1 MITDSY
7 KNVSK
12 KHVLGVVIKAN
23 NERFLFDSIEEG
35 LQEN

>member
-23 NERFLFDSIEEG
+23 NREVAQNEIY
-35 LQEN
+35 Q